1 MRQGPKHSG
10 QGTRRAATSRA
21 QTTTRAQAAMPR
33 NNEMLIQAKMAL
45 VAAREQHV
53 AGALGQVLASYPQ
66 YVPEL
71 TEFSTALVATA
82 SYEREALT
90 PDVEA
95 IAARAR
101 VRALAAVFPEQATP
115 QMAMQPAFASLRE
128 LRRTRKLSPVAVAQ
142 RLGLGVD
149 VVSDLEAGLI
159 RVASIPE
166 RFVRALGEVLGTTA
180 EQVSMVLRV
189 QATALPALLR
199 SSEGASKDAPEQQ
212 ARDFGE
218 AVRLSPNMSQD
229 QKAHWLDE

>member
-1 MRQGPKHSG
+1 MRQGPKQTG

-21 QTTTRAQAAMPR
+21 HTTTRAQAAMPR
-33 NNEMLIQAKMAL
+33 TDDMIMQAKMAL
-45 VAAREQHV
+45 VAAREQNA
-53 AGALGQVLASYPQ
+53 AGALGQVLATYPQ

-71 TEFSTALVATA
+71 TEFSTALMATT

-90 PDVEA
+90 PDVVS
-95 IAARAR
+95 IAERARA
-101 VRALAAVFPEQATP
+101 RALAAVFPAQAAP
-115 QMAMQPAFASLRE
+115 QTAVQAAFASLKE
-128 LRRTRKLSPVAVAQ
+128 LRRARKLSPVAVAQ

-159 RVASIPE
+159 RVTTIPQ
-166 RFVRALGEVLGTTA
+166 RFVRALGEVLDATA
-180 EQVSMVLRV
+180 EQINTILRV
-189 QATALPALLR
+189 QATALPAMLR

-218 AVRLSPNMSQD
+218 AVRHSPNMSQD

>member
-1 MRQGPKHSG
+1 M
-10 QGTRRAATSRA
+10 
-21 QTTTRAQAAMPR
+21 
-33 NNEMLIQAKMAL
+33 
-45 VAAREQHV
+45 
-53 AGALGQVLASYPQ
+53 
-66 YVPEL
+66 
-71 TEFSTALVATA
+71 
-82 SYEREALT
+82 
-90 PDVEA
+90 
-95 IAARAR
+95 
-101 VRALAAVFPEQATP
+101 RALAAVFPEQATP